1 MRCRTGDLPSHPYTR
16 GVKVKA
22 YRRIVIGTWA
32 LAVLIALVPDVHAG
46 QGVRFEQR
54 EAGPRA
60 VVRLKESATVRGS
73 AILLGEIAQIET
85 KDQSLYEQLVALP
98 IGQAPLPGLSRSFDP
113 ELITIKLRQYK
124 IDPASLR
131 IESLK
136 PVMISSAHQLISS
149 DEFFQAAKRSV
160 LADRGEEAERMI
172 VRAETLPGDVMVP
185 PGSVEL
191 KARPRLQSVGLGSVP
206 VVVEAWVD
214 GRLYRSVS
222 LSLRLSLL
230 REVVVADRP
239 LPPRALLKAGDVRL
253 ERRDIA
259 QLQHEPLRDLTSAIG
274 QRTVRMLAMGEVV
287 ASDAVELPPLVRK
300 GALVTLTIER
310 PGLLITAKGVAQEQG
325 TVGQLVRVKTAGSGR
340 AVSGKVEG
348 EARVRVAF

>member
-1 MRCRTGDLPSHPYTR
+1 MRRARCDVR
-16 GVKVKA
+16 K
-22 YRRIVIGTWA
+22 VIGA
-32 LAVLIALVPDVHAG
+32 LLLAILTATVPPAQAK
-46 QGVRFEQR
+46 QGLPFENAQDR
-54 EAGPRA
+54 PRA
-60 VVRLKESATVRGS
+60 VIRVKETAIVRGS
-73 AILLGEIAQIET
+73 AILLGDIAQIVTE
-85 KDQSLYEQLVALP
+85 DQLLSQQLVALP

-131 IESLK
+131 IESPK
-136 PVMISSAHQLISS
+136 SVMISSAHQLISS
-149 DEFFQAAKRSV
+149 DELFQAAKRSV
-160 LADRGEEAERMI
+160 LADRGEEAERVM
-172 VRAETLPGDVMVP
+172 VRAETLPPDLVVP

-191 KARPRLQSVGLGSVP
+191 KARPRLQSIGLGSIP

-239 LPPRALLKAGDVRL
+239 LPPRTLLKAGDVRL

-259 QLQHEPLRDLTSAIG
+259 QLPHEPLRDLTSAIG
-274 QRTVRMLAMGEVV
+274 QRTVRMLAMGEAV

-300 GALVTLTIER
+300 GDLVTLTIER
-310 PGLLITAKGVAQEQG
+310 PGLLITAKGIAQEQG
-325 TVGQLVRVKTAGSGR
+325 AAGQLVRVKTVGSGR
-340 AVSGKVEG
+340 AVTGKVEG
-348 EARVRVAF
+348 EATVRVAF